1 MAGPLARP
9 FLFCESRKDDFRKVG
24 PITFQPARA
33 ILSSMSYPILAFA
46 VTCIFLA
53 AIVRGFSGFGFSLL
67 SITSLSLVLPPAQV
81 VPSIFML
88 EVAASIRLLPE
99 VWKDIHWR
107 SLAPLIIGCLIAT
120 PFGVWLLANIPAP
133 PMQIALGLFAL
144 ISTALLWL
152 GFALKSM
159 PGTLASAAVGAASG
173 FANGAFGIGGPPVIL
188 FYFASPAGNIAGRAS
203 LIAFF
208 LATDIIGLTFQSREG
223 LVTYDAA
230 IRALIF
236 LPPLLIGIWL
246 GSRSFKN
253 TNPTTFR
260 NIVLLILAVLSMVSI
275 AQGLTHLSTV
285 GP

>member
-1 MAGPLARP
+1 MTDNGGRDGGFGKAGSMPVP
-9 FLFCESRKDDFRKVG
+9 S
-24 PITFQPARA
+24 ARA
-33 ILSSMSYPILAFA
+33 ILRPMSYPILAYA
-46 VTCIFLA
+46 ISCIFLA
-53 AIVRGFSGFGFSLL
+53 SIVRGFSGFGFSLL
-67 SITSLSLVLPPAQV
+67 AITSLSLVLPPAQV

-88 EVAASIRLLPE
+88 EVAASLRLLPE

-107 SLAPLIIGCLIAT
+107 SLAPLIIGCLVAT
-120 PFGVWLLANIPAP
+120 PFGVYLLANVPAP
-133 PMQIALGLFAL
+133 PMQVALGIFVF
-144 ISTALLWL
+144 ISTVLLWL

-159 PGTLASAAVGAASG
+159 PGTMASTAVGAASG
-173 FANGAFGIGGPPVIL
+173 LANGAFGIGGPPVVL
-188 FYFASPAGNIAGRAS
+188 FYFSSPAGNIAGRAS

-230 IRALIF
+230 LRALIF

-260 NIVLLILAVLSMVSI
+260 NIVLLILAVLSVISVV
-275 AQGLTHLSTV
+275 QGATALR
-285 GP
+285 